1 MTNTATGRSKEPP
14 TKLTRPQRVIRLSK
28 LPQYLGVEKSIIRT
42 MIAEGRL
49 VPFNLSGGRSKVVFE
64 SEVIELQKKAHA
76 EAKAA
81 RKREQRDEV

>member
-1 MTNTATGRSKEPP
+1 MSQTSTGRSKEPP
-14 TKLTRPQRVIRLSK
+14 TKPTRPQRVIRLSK
-28 LPQYLGVEKSIIRT
+28 LPEFLGVQRSVIQT

-64 SEVIELQKKAHA
+64 SEVLELQQKAHA

-81 RKREQRDEV
+81 SKQDE